1 MHRLTMTL
9 RRLHNAPSAI
19 FSIHHCGFVYC
30 ERLRIHA
37 RLIKWSEAA
46 AWKPFA
52 CVHVNR
58 ALLLFVHHCS
68 LWKHLAADKNRNKEN
83 RWQGEPHKANCDRK
97 QCIELLITTRWTF
110 GQEKLSTKNK
120 VWAQQKATNR
130 FLIKFVLWIFRTA
143 EIIKKNVQQHQAKTA
158 NDLHSPAYTFLSLAR
173 ARFNVF
179 RAQTE
184 AHTKGN
190 FSFIISKWMEK
201 YLNCNCDF
209 FSSSVCAHEASGAER
224 VERWTCTNCA
234 RRAITVFECSRE
246 TARGKRRELC
256 ASCDPM
262 RTERAVA
269 IRPNKVKVHVNNV

>member
-1 MHRLTMTL
+1 M
-9 RRLHNAPSAI
+9 NQ
-19 FSIHHCGFVYC
+19 
-30 ERLRIHA
+30 
-37 RLIKWSEAA
+37 
-46 AWKPFA
+46 
-52 CVHVNR
+52 R
-58 ALLLFVHHCS
+58 A
-68 LWKHLAADKNRNKEN
+68 E
-83 RWQGEPHKANCDRK
+83 
-97 QCIELLITTRWTF
+97 
-110 GQEKLSTKNK
+110 LSTKNK

-143 EIIKKNVQQHQAKTA
+143 EIIKKKCAAASSQNSQR
-158 NDLHSPAYTFLSLAR
+158 PTFACIHFSLSLAR

-234 RRAITVFECSRE
+234 RRAITVFEMQPRNGTRKKARTVRE
-246 TARGKRRELC
+246 WWPNAHRERC
-256 ASCDPM
+256 CHPPEQSQGACQ
-262 RTERAVA
+262 
-269 IRPNKVKVHVNNV
+269 